1 MSAIL
6 MTTFAAPLTDDIL
19 DQVLA
24 IEQVSFPEPWSRKL
38 FEQEI
43 NHPAS
48 EFIVML
54 DGDKVI
60 GYGGFWCVLDEAHI
74 TNVAILPEL
83 RRRGLGSRVLGRLLE
98 MAREKGM
105 RRATLEVRESNLA
118 GISLYR
124 KFGFEPVAIQANY
137 YAKTNEDA
145 LIMWK
150 NGLDEKSTK

>member
-1 MSAIL
+1 MSPIL
-6 MTTFAAPLTDDIL
+6 MTTFAPLTNDVL

-43 NHPAS
+43 KHSAS

-54 DGDKVI
+54 ADDKVI
-60 GYGGFWCVLDEAHI
+60 GYGGFWRVLDEAHI

-83 RRRGLGSRVLGRLLE
+83 QRRGLGSRVLGRLLE
-98 MAREKGM
+98 IAREKGA
-105 RRATLEVRESNLA
+105 RRATLEVRESNAA
-118 GISLYR
+118 GIGLYR
-124 KFGFEPVAIQANY
+124 KFGFEPVAIKTKY
-137 YAKTNEDA
+137 YTKTNEDA

-150 NGLDEKSTK
+150 DGLDEHGTK

>member
-1 MSAIL
+1 VTSISTA
-6 MTTFAAPLTDDIL
+6 TFVPLTDDVL

-38 FEQEI
+38 FEQEM
-43 NHPAS
+43 NYSAS

-60 GYGGFWCVLDEAHI
+60 GYGGFWCVLAEAHI

-83 RRRGLGSRVLGRLLE
+83 RRCGLGSRVLGRLLA

-105 RRATLEVRESNLA
+105 RRATLEVRESNHA
-118 GISLYR
+118 GIGLYR
-124 KFGFEPVAIQANY
+124 KFGFEPVAIRADY
-137 YAKTNEDA
+137 YAKTKENA

-150 NGLDEKSTK
+150 DGLDEQSGQ

>member
-1 MSAIL
+1 VTSIST
-6 MTTFAAPLTDDIL
+6 TTFAPLTDDVL

-38 FEQEI
+38 FEQEM
-43 NHPAS
+43 NNSAS

-74 TNVAILPEL
+74 TNVAVLPEL
-83 RRRGLGSRVLGRLLE
+83 RRRGLGSRVLCRLLE

-105 RRATLEVRESNLA
+105 RRATLEVRESNYA

-124 KFGFEPVAIQANY
+124 KFGFEPVAIRANY
-137 YAKTNEDA
+137 YAKTKENA

-150 NGLDEKSTK
+150 DGFDEKIAQ